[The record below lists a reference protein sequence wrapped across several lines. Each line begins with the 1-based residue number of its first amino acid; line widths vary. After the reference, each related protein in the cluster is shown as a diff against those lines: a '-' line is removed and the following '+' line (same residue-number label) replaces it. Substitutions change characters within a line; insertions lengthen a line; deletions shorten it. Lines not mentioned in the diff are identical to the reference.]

1 MQQSAFQ
8 CISMDHSASECI
20 ESLKHSGQCTVR
32 PHSESA
38 WRIGGKWLS
47 VSRGLHHQIIGL
59 LQSSPPPPSSSSPSS
74 PSSDLRSSTIIS
86 TTTINV
92 IITISRFWIFYSHHI
107 ISENHHWQNL
117 EKSQSNQNHWQNAL
131 ILFINWFFPSSTTV
145 YHPLVQPI
153 FRGKTKC
160 LLSQHITSVF
170 SNHQHTSAH
179 NST

>member
-1 MQQSAFQ
+1 MHCVAGCIALKAFQ
-8 CISMDHSASECI
+8 CNTVHFNAFQWIIVHWKFETLHCAASFRVGVEDRRKVTEC
-20 ESLKHSGQCTVR
+20 
-32 PHSESA
+32 
-38 WRIGGKWLS
+38 LS
-47 VSRGLHHQIIGL
+47 R
-59 LQSSPPPPSSSSPSS
+59 PPSS
-74 PSSDLRSSTIIS
+74 DHRSSTIIS